1 VNKKVGKVLLVEDNE
16 VNQLVFEGMLT
27 QLGYQLD
34 IAGNGEQGVEMWKQG
49 DYDIIFMDVQMPVMN
64 GIEATQIIRSLE
76 KPDMHQPIIALTA
89 NALDED
95 EDTCLKAGMDA
106 FMTKP
111 LDMKLL
117 KETLSLLVV

>member
-1 VNKKVGKVLLVEDNE
+1 MGKVLLVEDNE
-16 VNQLVFEGMLT
+16 VNQIVFEGMLT

-34 IAGNGEQGVEMWKQG
+34 IAANGAQGVEMWKQE

-76 KPDMHQPIIALTA
+76 KPDMHQPIITLTA

-95 EDTCLKAGMDA
+95 EITCLKAGMDA

>member
-1 VNKKVGKVLLVEDNE
+1 MNKKVGKVLLVEDNE

-34 IAGNGEQGVEMWKQG
+34 IAANGEQGVEMWKQE
-49 DYDIIFMDVQMPVMN
+49 DYDIIFMDVQMPIMN

-76 KPDMHQPIIALTA
+76 KPDRHQPIIALTA

-95 EDTCLKAGMDA
+95 ENTCLEAGMDA

-117 KETLSLLVV
+117 KQTLSLLVV